1 MSPHTMVTFHMSRSS
16 WIEAEKNFLA
26 PQEFQKR
33 LLFIIDVGRA
43 EEAGLLCGSLYII
56 TSYLLKH
63 AASQIR
69 IAFHENPC
77 KENVV
82 PLINIP

>member
-1 MSPHTMVTFHMSRSS
+1 MQTDKKCVHDAADFFSR
-16 WIEAEKNFLA
+16 EE
-26 PQEFQKR
+26 
-33 LLFIIDVGRA
+33 
-43 EEAGLLCGSLYII
+43 EEAGLLCRSLYII